1 VTKNRTLVFL
11 GIAGGIICI
20 AMAIVYWATPA
31 KDLPLPNFLGHENS
45 STHHIK
51 HGIAAFL
58 VGLALFAFAWFKSG
72 PRKKVESGASQNPA
86 GTDSSS

>member
-1 VTKNRTLVFL
+1 MSKNRTWVFL

-20 AMAIVYWATPA
+20 GMAILYFSTPA
-31 KDLPLPNFLGHENS
+31 KDLPLPSFLGKENS
-45 STHHIK
+45 SGHHIK

-72 PRKKVESGASQNPA
+72 PRKQVASTGA
-86 GTDSSS
+86 